1 HTQPF
6 QAQPQCRPGPGRGRP
21 WRARHRSAGRA
32 DSDEGRECQGAGCP
46 SVRADGERDEGHGD
60 APLEVEER
68 HASATPPS
76 EVLAEQGSSSPQ
88 YERTVSR
95 QVGAGSSTL
104 RADQEP
110 GGPGRNQHVAGTPDP
125 PVRGTA
131 VESPSLYDA
140 LAVPVAPDPVAPAA
154 ARGTDVRQPAA
165 RCPARP
171 A

>member
-1 HTQPF
+1 
-6 QAQPQCRPGPGRGRP
+6 
-21 WRARHRSAGRA
+21 
-32 DSDEGRECQGAGCP
+32 
-46 SVRADGERDEGHGD
+46 
-60 APLEVEER
+60 
-68 HASATPPS
+68 SATPPS

-140 LAVPVAPDPVAPAA
+140 LEVQVAPDREPLAA
-154 ARGTDVRQPAA
+154 DPHAGPRGD
-165 RCPARP
+165 ARP
-171 A
+171 LCLGVVAVIAPEFLRRERVHQGRDDR